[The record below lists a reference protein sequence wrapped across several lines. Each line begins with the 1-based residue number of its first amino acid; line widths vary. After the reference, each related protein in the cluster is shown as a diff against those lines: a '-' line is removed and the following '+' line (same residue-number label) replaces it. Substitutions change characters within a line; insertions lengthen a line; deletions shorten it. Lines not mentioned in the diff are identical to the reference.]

1 MRMRMRVR
9 AAGLALAL
17 SALGAHG
24 AGKCGGDSAGY
35 RIMPPLIGRSAPTAW
50 VPNDMPCD
58 SMIVPRDQTTII
70 CGSSILDIGTGPGGK
85 IVIRGKLM
93 VDGKPGDPPYL
104 VASIAADVVGFAP
117 GEKPWNGIQAD
128 RGAILRISHA
138 RFYNASTPVL
148 LSTRDL
154 VLKNCSYERTWFPR
168 RRDTGLAQDTQGQS
182 LSSQDFWDGRLAFFA
197 AGSDPAREGGHP
209 DRGSS
214 RIGRAGKWL
223 AGGAA
228 GVLAIS
234 GAAWWVLRT
243 DAKPH
248 ASSTVTIAPST
259 VTGGLDAAP
268 DLPEPGPAG
277 P

>member
-1 MRMRMRVR
+1 MRVRVRAR

-17 SALGAHG
+17 SAIGAHG
-24 AGKCGGDSAGY
+24 AGKCQGDSAGF

-50 VPNDMPCD
+50 VPYDMPCD
-58 SMIVPRDQTTII
+58 SMIVPRGQTTII
-70 CGSSILDIGTGPGGK
+70 CGSSVLNIGSGPGGK
-85 IVIRGKLM
+85 IVVRGKLM
-93 VDGKPGDPPYL
+93 VEGKPGDPPYL

-117 GEKPWNGIQAD
+117 DERPWTGIQAD

-148 LSTRDL
+148 LPSREL
-154 VLKNCSYERTWFPR
+154 VLNNCYYKRTWFPKR
-168 RRDTGLAQDTQGQS
+168 PNTKVALDTIGQS

-197 AGSDPAREGGHP
+197 AGSDPAGEGRP
-209 DRGSS
+209 PERGS

-223 AGGAA
+223 AGGAV

-234 GAAWWVLRT
+234 GVAWWVLRS

-248 ASSTVTIAPST
+248 APSA

>member
-1 MRMRMRVR
+1 MRIGGQMRMRMRAR

-24 AGKCGGDSAGY
+24 AGKCAGDSAGY

-50 VPNDMPCD
+50 VPNGMPCD

-85 IVIRGKLM
+85 IVVRGKLM

-117 GEKPWNGIQAD
+117 GERPWVGIQAD

-148 LSTRDL
+148 LSSRDL
-154 VLKNCSYERTWFPR
+154 VLKNCYYKRTWFRMRPNTSLTP
-168 RRDTGLAQDTQGQS
+168 DSMGLSQ
-182 LSSQDFWDGRLAFFA
+182 SSQDIWDGRLAFFA
-197 AGSDPAREGGHP
+197 AASDPAGEGGRP
-209 DRGSS
+209 ERES

-228 GVLAIS
+228 GVLAVS
-234 GAAWWVLRT
+234 GAAWWALHT
-243 DAKPH
+243 EAKPH
-248 ASSTVTIAPST
+248 AHSMVSS
-259 VTGGLDAAP
+259 GLDAAP
-268 DLPEPGPAG
+268 DLPDPGPAG